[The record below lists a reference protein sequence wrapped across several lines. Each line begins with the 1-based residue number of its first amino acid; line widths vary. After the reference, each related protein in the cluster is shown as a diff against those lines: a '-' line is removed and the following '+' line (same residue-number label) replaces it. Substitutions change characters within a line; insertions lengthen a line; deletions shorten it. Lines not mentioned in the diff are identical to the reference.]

1 MLETEPKFYNLKYDK
16 IFKSVVANPND
27 TRFLDKMLSD
37 ILDEEV
43 KVVEFIP
50 TGLGV
55 RRKSERVKVTDLI
68 VKTNDDKK
76 IIIELNSNYDS
87 AVKIRNLSYFASYYS
102 QYIETGEEYNEEEME
117 IIQINL
123 NYGKS
128 KKDLFKKTY
137 YLTCVE
143 TKEIYTESFK
153 IININV
159 ASCKEKWYSE
169 CIKGDI
175 KHIYLVM
182 LDADKEEIEELS
194 KRDKV
199 VKEYGEK
206 MYIINKDGSV
216 TRTISEEEDREKIFR
231 TRLHMAENKGLNKGI
246 AKREKETAIKMLQD
260 GVSLELIQKY
270 TSLSEEEIKKLQ
282 KKIK

>member
-1 MLETEPKFYNLKYDK
+1 
-16 IFKSVVANPND
+16 
-27 TRFLDKMLSD
+27 
-37 ILDEEV
+37 
-43 KVVEFIP
+43 
-50 TGLGV
+50 
-55 RRKSERVKVTDLI
+55 
-68 VKTNDDKK
+68 
-76 IIIELNSNYDS
+76 
-87 AVKIRNLSYFASYYS
+87 
-102 QYIETGEEYNEEEME
+102 ME

-123 NYGKS
+123 NYGKN

-143 TKEIYTESFK
+143 TKEIFTESFK

-182 LDADKEEIEELS
+182 LDADEKEIEELS

-231 TRLHMAENKGLNKGI
+231 TR
-246 AKREKETAIKMLQD
+246 
-260 GVSLELIQKY
+260 
-270 TSLSEEEIKKLQ
+270 
-282 KKIK
+282 